1 MARIFVSPDFISVS
15 KGRICSD
22 RCARAVSGQITGFRM
37 AELFS
42 KFIKRRFPCAAGKFT
57 GKSLDLSLFPR
68 NRSLNE
74 PLYQWFKVQFLINKN
89 REFCE
94 ASREKS

>member
-1 MARIFVSPDFISVS
+1 MAQIFVSPDFISVP
-15 KGRICSD
+15 KGRIGSD
-22 RCARAVSGQITGFRM
+22 RCAWAVSGQITGFRM
-37 AELFS
+37 AELVF
-42 KFIKRRFPCAAGKFT
+42 KIYQT
-57 GKSLDLSLFPR
+57 
-68 NRSLNE
+68 E